1 MRLNIFFLFKINSLV
16 ILYRLRIMSVK
27 FLWNTGNNNLFFV
40 FYRFLFKLTVL
51 RSAISCRY
59 LSRSIVY
66 QRSIVKSNNVESTVK
81 FLPSFKKYFCKCWNL
96 EELILKLTGNGVK
109 YSRIFRDALKYSR
122 HDQRIIALAMNFY
135 KNSSEYRV
143 FKLSR

>member
-1 MRLNIFFLFKINSLV
+1 M
-16 ILYRLRIMSVK
+16 ILYRLRIMLNFYGIREIIIC
-27 FLWNTGNNNLFFV
+27 FLYFTDFCLNLLFRVLQFLVDIYRYFF
-40 FYRFLFKLTVL
+40 
-51 RSAISCRY
+51 
-59 LSRSIVY
+59 RSIVY
-66 QRSIVKSNNVESTVK
+66 QRSIVKSNNVKSTVK